1 MTEYETYASVWDAI
15 ADTPGE
21 AANLKARADLM
32 RQIEAI
38 VRANDWTQAQAAK
51 NCGVTQPRMND
62 LLRGRIARF
71 SLDALVNIAA
81 ALGRNVRVTLDAA

>member
-1 MTEYETYASVWDAI
+1 MCSSDL
-15 ADTPGE
+15 DPPGE
-21 AANLKARADLM
+21 AANLKARADLL

-38 VRANDWTQAQAAK
+38 VRTNGWTQAEAAK
-51 NCGVTQPRMND
+51 RCGVAQPRIND

-81 ALGRNVRVTLDAA
+81 ALGQNVRVTLEAA

>member
-1 MTEYETYASVWDAI
+1 MTEYETYESVWDAI

-38 VRANDWTQAQAAK
+38 VQTNGWTQAEAAK
-51 NCGVTQPRMND
+51 RCGVTQPRIND
-62 LLRGRIARF
+62 LLRGRIGRF

-81 ALGRNVRVTLDAA
+81 ALRRDVRVTLETA

>member
-1 MTEYETYASVWDAI
+1 MTEYETHDSVWDAV

-21 AANLKARADLM
+21 AANLKARAELM

-38 VRANDWTQAQAAK
+38 VRTNEWTPADAAK